1 MPLFRAVL
9 VCDTGNFEFWRQA
22 LVLVFLVVVL
32 DLLVYSLLKTIM
44 KYYIYKVLTV
54 LKVNS

>member
-32 DLLVYSLLKTIM
+32 DLLVYSLLKNN
-44 KYYIYKVLTV
+44 YKVLY
-54 LKVNS
+54 L

>member
-32 DLLVYSLLKTIM
+32 DLLVYSLLKNN
-44 KYYIYKVLTV
+44 YNYIYKVLTV